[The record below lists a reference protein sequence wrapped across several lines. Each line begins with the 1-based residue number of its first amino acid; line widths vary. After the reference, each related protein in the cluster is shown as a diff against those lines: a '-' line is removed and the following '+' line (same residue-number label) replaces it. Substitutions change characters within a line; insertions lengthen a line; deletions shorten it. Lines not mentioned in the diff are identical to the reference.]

1 MAQSLTQKV
10 VNTFVKGLVTEAAEM
25 TFPPDASVDELNC
38 ALFRDGTRRR
48 REGIKFED
56 NNVLSSFTFNGN
68 QIVSTGDWKNVAGTA
83 EKEYLI
89 VQVGSTL
96 HFYYKLSEPFSSH
109 EITGQSL
116 NLTVHEFAGAL
127 SSADFRCQFASL
139 NGVLI
144 VSSPAINTI
153 YVEENSSGNIIATE
167 IDFRV
172 RDFEW
177 QSDRQLLSDP
187 IPNGSVTNQRRY
199 DTANSGWVGTKGA
212 AALSKYT
219 SSEGEYPALN
229 LPWYAGKDSNG
240 DFSVSE
246 WKQVYSGTTLTS
258 NGHFILN
265 FFDKNRGSVSGI
277 SGVGRETENSRFK
290 TVESFAG
297 RIFYAGLDSQKNSG
311 VILFSRLLEQ
321 VTSGVSYDNSG
332 LGDCFQSNDP
342 TAEDISDLLDT
353 DGGVIRIPDAI
364 GIKKLHSFQNS
375 LFVMAENGIWRI
387 KGIDDSF
394 RATEYSVTKI
404 SEVGI
409 RNTSSFVSA
418 DGIPFWWSDFGIY
431 TLSPDSAG
439 FNFTDNNLTIS
450 SIQSFYEDI
459 SSAAKEKVTGVF
471 DRINKRIFWAYPEDG
486 ESVQNKLN
494 RFLILD
500 IPLQAFYP
508 WKVEDQ
514 ASSTSYIVGT
524 SFYRQY
530 NATDQVLD
538 VVTGNGNDVV
548 TSAGDDVI
556 STQTLSITTGDPRI
570 VTLVRDGATGKLTF
584 ATFTNEE
591 FLDWGDTNYRSF
603 AEAGYDFMGDSMSD
617 KTSPYIQV
625 FMRTTET
632 GWSGDETNGY
642 NPLRPSSM
650 LVSAYWDFKKTSS
663 SGTQQAYRFK
673 TMPVVNPSDLS
684 SFNYPNSVIDTRL
697 KVRGKGKSMKLRFES
712 EEGKDFI
719 LIGYGII
726 HAKNQRF

>member
-10 VNTFVKGLVTEAAEM
+10 VNTFIKGLVTEAAEM

-56 NNVLSSFTFNGN
+56 NNVLSSFTFTGD
-68 QIVSTGDWKNVAGTA
+68 QIVSTGDWKNVGGTA

-89 VQVGSTL
+89 VQVGSIL
-96 HFYYKLSEPFSSH
+96 HFYHKLSEPFSSH

-116 NLTVHEFAGAL
+116 NLTAHEFAGAL

-153 YVEENSSGNIIATE
+153 YVEETSSGNIIATE

-187 IPNGSVTNQRRY
+187 IPNGSVTNQRKY

-212 AALSKYT
+212 AALSSYT

-229 LPWYAGKDSNG
+229 LPWYAGKNADG
-240 DFSVSE
+240 DFKVSE
-246 WKQVYSGTTLTS
+246 WKLVYSGTTLTS
-258 NGHFILN
+258 NGHYILN

-364 GIKKLHSFQNS
+364 GIQKLHSYQNS

-450 SIQSFYEDI
+450 SIQGFYEDI

-471 DRINKRIFWAYPEDG
+471 DRINKRI
-486 ESVQNKLN
+486 L
-494 RFLILD
+494 
-500 IPLQAFYP
+500 
-508 WKVEDQ
+508 
-514 ASSTSYIVGT
+514 
-524 SFYRQY
+524 
-530 NATDQVLD
+530 VLD

-548 TSAGDDVI
+548 TGAGDDVV

-570 VTLVRDGATGKLTF
+570 VALVRDGATGRLTF
-584 ATFTNEE
+584 ATFTSEE

-632 GWSGDETNGY
+632 GWTGDETNGY

-663 SGTQQAYRFK
+663 SGAQQAYRFK

-697 KVRGKGKSMKLRFES
+697 KVRGKGKSMRLRFES